1 MADVQRAD
9 EQDYD
14 RRVGRGPVT
23 PYAKRACELSLPD
36 SAGVDATADTTERAM
51 HRIGG
56 QPLASKSPQISR
68 CRNKRQRVKTD
79 IGGLWLQI

>member
-36 SAGVDATADTTERAM
+36 VAGVDNTLTPPSAQCTGSAGNPWQVNRL
-51 HRIGG
+51 R
-56 QPLASKSPQISR
+56 
-68 CRNKRQRVKTD
+68 
-79 IGGLWLQI
+79 